1 MPGKMGRIVSPRR
14 NPPSRRE
21 GAATQ
26 GASGLNLFTPQTGR
40 RHMEYDQIPHEHNS
54 PANRALVIG
63 GDESMQKL
71 LQRTLRTADWEVT
84 LQDYGAGGFSSEN
97 HWPLVF
103 MCLEREREEAME
115 ILKRM
120 QPAIL
125 AEHTHAFIIAQR
137 PSVGDAMAYLQGGAT
152 DYLAW
157 PMLPSQIVEIAD
169 RMRKI
174 AGYQR
179 LYTEAP
185 VIEASSDHE
194 GKRPM
199 IGNSAKMVELSKQ
212 VTKVASTPGM
222 RVFITGETGTGKEIV
237 ARQIH
242 EVSGCRGA
250 FRAVNCAAAV
260 ETLLESE
267 LFGHEKGAFTGAHTM
282 KKGLWEEAADGTLFL
297 DEITETS
304 LSVQAKLLRALQ
316 EGVIRRVGA
325 NQEIKVTARVI
336 AASNKNI
343 EKAVAEGTFREDLYY
358 RLGQVLHLPPLRQRR
373 EDIPLLVEHFL
384 RRASTTKVITPEA
397 LDALSA
403 YDWPGNVRQLET
415 VIQLLT
421 VFAGRFVF
429 REDVAR
435 HIQMEKT
442 REEFEREVLLALWS
456 TVPRVKP
463 GEWPTINQLRNWYVQ
478 NAYQILGKQ
487 SVVAKQL
494 GLDVR
499 TVNTILQKEESM
511 ADASE
516 QDEISDAGDEG

>member
-1 MPGKMGRIVSPRR
+1 
-14 NPPSRRE
+14 
-21 GAATQ
+21 
-26 GASGLNLFTPQTGR
+26 
-40 RHMEYDQIPHEHNS
+40 MEYDQIPQDHHS
-54 PANRALVIG
+54 TPNRALVIG
-63 GDESMQKL
+63 GDEIMQKL
-71 LQRTLRTADWEVT
+71 LRGTLRNAGWEVT
-84 LQDYGAGGFSSEN
+84 MRSYGEDGFSSEN
-97 HWPLVF
+97 HWLLVF
-103 MCLEREREEAME
+103 ICLERERNEAME
-115 ILKRM
+115 MLERM

-125 AEHTHAFIIAQR
+125 AERTYAIIIAKW
-137 PSVGDAMAYLQGGAT
+137 PSVRDVLAFLQGGAA

-169 RMRKI
+169 RVRKI
-174 AGYQR
+174 TGYQR
-179 LYTEAP
+179 LYTQAP
-185 VIEASSDHE
+185 VIEAIPDSS
-194 GKRPM
+194 GKRSM

-212 VTKVASTPGM
+212 IAKVASTPGM

-242 EVSGCRGA
+242 EISGCEGP

-282 KKGLWEEAADGTLFL
+282 KRGLWEEAADGTLFL

-336 AASNKNI
+336 AASNKDI
-343 EKAVAEGTFREDLYY
+343 ERAVAEGTFREDLYY
-358 RLGQVLHLPPLRQRR
+358 RLGQVLQLPPLRQRR
-373 EDIPLLVEHFL
+373 EDIPLLVEHFI

-415 VIQLLT
+415 VIQLII

-435 HIQMEKT
+435 HIQTEKT
-442 REEFEREVLLALWS
+442 REEFTREVLLALWS
-456 TVPRVKP
+456 TVPKVKP

-478 NAYQILGKQ
+478 HAYHILGKP
-487 SVVAKQL
+487 SAVAKRL

-499 TVNTILQKEESM
+499 TVSTILQKEE
-511 ADASE
+511 
-516 QDEISDAGDEG
+516 